1 MPKKSARGCRNGVAG
16 GAARSRRHWGF
27 WAVLLTGWL
36 WSGAMAVSAEYQPVL
51 REARGEDVTSRV
63 LLGWRAAPSMRS
75 REELLEAVASI
86 GDRARV
92 PLQLVGEVSPTLSV
106 VRLAIPLSRDNVQAA
121 LEDLRADPAV
131 AFAEPDRRR
140 YAHALPN
147 DPLFTNQWY
156 LQATQPSSMS
166 VTTAWDTTTGSNGIV
181 IAVLDTGVRFDHPD
195 LGRAAEGGR
204 LLPGYDFVSGDNNGS
219 FTTANDGNGRD
230 ADPTDPGDWVTASEA
245 SSSVFG
251 GACDGASDSSW
262 HGTRVAG
269 LIGARSNNAVG
280 VSGTTWSPW
289 VLPVRVL
296 GKCGGYDSDILTG
309 MRWAA
314 GLEVSGVEVNPYP
327 ARVLNLSLGSSERC
341 SNSYQG
347 VIDEL
352 VARGAVVV
360 ASAGNESGP
369 VSAPANCNGVVAV
382 VALRHVGT
390 KVGFSNLGARA
401 TLGAPGGN
409 CVNEGANQPCLF
421 SIDTTTNSGRTGPV
435 NNNYTDQFNYN
446 VGTSFSAPLVAGI
459 AGLMLSVNANLS
471 PAEVTARLR
480 AGTKAWPAAPT
491 DRVLPVCRVPSG
503 TNDLQPSECVC
514 TTAACGAGMA
524 HAPGAV
530 SEALRPIATVVVPTG
545 VAAGQNVLLQGG
557 AAAACGR
564 TVTSYAW
571 SVLSSGTGGALVA
584 GVNSAAATVVA
595 PSSGT
600 LQVRLTITDSSGAT
614 DRADVNLSATSASTT
629 ARASVAGNACPVAIA
644 IGGNSPAPTPT
655 PTPVTPPA
663 SSGGG
668 GGGSFDPL
676 ALLLLGG
683 FGWWRRR
690 MQIAA
695 VAATSP
701 KLS

>member
-1 MPKKSARGCRNGVAG
+1 MPKISARSCCTDFAHRRTRLRGHFGLW
-16 GAARSRRHWGF
+16 AA
-27 WAVLLTGWL
+27 LLAGWL
-36 WSGAMAVSAEYQPVL
+36 SAGAVSMSAEYHPVL
-51 REARGEDVTSRV
+51 REPRGAELSTRV
-63 LLGWRAAPSMRS
+63 LLGWRAAPAVRS
-75 REELLEAVASI
+75 RDELLEDVASI
-86 GDRARV
+86 GERSRV
-92 PLQLVGEVSPTLSV
+92 PLQLVGEVSPAISV
-106 VRLAIPLSRDNVQAA
+106 VRLAIPLSRDNLDAA
-121 LEDLRADPAV
+121 LEDLRADPAI

-140 YAHALPN
+140 YPHALPN

-156 LQATQPSSMS
+156 LQATQPSSMAA
-166 VTTAWDTTTGSNGIV
+166 TTAWDTTTGSNGIV

-195 LGRAAEGGR
+195 LGRASEGGR
-204 LLPGYDFVSGDNNGS
+204 LLPGYDFVSGDSNGT

-230 ADPTDPGDWVTASEA
+230 ADPTDPGDWVTSSEA

-262 HGTRVAG
+262 HGTRVSG

-289 VLPVRVL
+289 ILPVRVL
-296 GKCGGYDSDILTG
+296 GKCGGYDSDILSG

-390 KVGFSNLGARA
+390 KVGFSNLGSRA

-421 SIDTTTNSGRTGPV
+421 SIDTTTNSGRSGPV
-435 NNNYTDQFNYN
+435 NNTYTDQFNYN

-459 AGLMLSVNANLS
+459 TGLMLSVNASLS

-503 TNDLQPSECVC
+503 VNDLQPSECVC

-524 HAPGAV
+524 YAPGAL

-545 VAAGQNVLLQGG
+545 VAAGQNVVLQGG
-557 AAAACGR
+557 GAAACGR
-564 TVTSYAW
+564 SVTSYAW
-571 SVLSSGTGGALVA
+571 SVISSGTGGSLVSGA
-584 GVNSAAATVVA
+584 NSAAATVVA

-600 LQVRLTITDSSGAT
+600 LQLRLTVTDSSGAT
-614 DRADVNLSATSASTT
+614 DRADVNIGSSAVSTS
-629 ARASVAGNACPVAIA
+629 ARASVSGSACPVAIA
-644 IGGNSPAPTPT
+644 IGGNTPAPT

-668 GGGSFDPL
+668 GGGSVDPL

-683 FGWWRRR
+683 FWWWRRR
-690 MQIAA
+690 S
-695 VAATSP
+695 ATLADTSGA
-701 KLS
+701 SQRI

>member
-1 MPKKSARGCRNGVAG
+1 MPKISARCRTRLLRHSRLW
-16 GAARSRRHWGF
+16 AA
-27 WAVLLTGWL
+27 LLAGWL
-36 WSGAMAVSAEYQPVL
+36 AVGSLSMSAEYHPVL
-51 REARGEDVTSRV
+51 REPRGESLSVRV
-63 LLGWRAAPSMRS
+63 IIGWREVPAVAT
-75 REELLEAVASI
+75 REALLEEVASI
-86 GDRARV
+86 GERTRV

-106 VRLAIPLSRDNVQAA
+106 LRVGIPLSRDNLEAA
-121 LEDLRADPAV
+121 LEDLRADPAI

-140 YAHALPN
+140 YPHALPN

-156 LQATQPSSMS
+156 LQATQPSALAA
-166 VTTAWDTTTGSNGIV
+166 TTAWDTSAGSNGIV

-195 LGRAAEGGR
+195 LGRAADGGR
-204 LLPGYDFVSGDNNGS
+204 LLPGYDFVSGDSNGS

-230 ADPTDPGDWVTASEA
+230 ADPTDPGDWVTSSEA
-245 SSSVFG
+245 SSSLFS

-262 HGTRVAG
+262 HGTRVSG
-269 LIGARSNNAVG
+269 LIGARSNNALG
-280 VSGTTWSPW
+280 VTGITWTPW
-289 VLPVRVL
+289 ILPVRVL

-314 GLEVSGVEVNPYP
+314 GLEVSGVELNPYP

-352 VARGAVVV
+352 TARGAVVV

-390 KVGFSNLGARA
+390 KVGFSNLGSRA

-421 SIDTTTNSGRTGPV
+421 SIDTTTNSGRTGPL
-435 NNNYTDQFNYN
+435 NNTYTDQFNYN

-459 AGLMLSVNANLS
+459 AGLMLSVNASLS
-471 PAEVTARLR
+471 SAEVTARLR
-480 AGTKAWPAAPT
+480 AGVRPWPAAPT

-503 TNDLQPSECVC
+503 VNDLQPSECVC
-514 TTAACGAGMA
+514 TSAACGAGMA
-524 HAPGAV
+524 NAPGAV
-530 SEALRPIATVVVPTG
+530 SEALRPIATVVVPSSVT
-545 VAAGQNVLLQGG
+545 AGQNLVLQGG
-557 AAAACGR
+557 GAAACGR
-564 TVTSYAW
+564 SVSSYAW
-571 SVLSSGTGGALVA
+571 SVVSTGTGGGLVS
-584 GVNSAAATVVA
+584 GSNSAAATVVA

-600 LQVRLTITDSSGAT
+600 LQLRLTVTDSSGAI
-614 DRADVNLSATSASTT
+614 DRADVNISATSASSA
-629 ARASVAGNACPVAIA
+629 ARASVTASACPTAIV
-644 IGGNSPAPTPT
+644 IGGTPPAPTPAPT
-655 PTPVTPPA
+655 TPVTPPT

-668 GGGSFDPL
+668 GGGSLDPL

-683 FGWWRRR
+683 FWWWRRR
-690 MQIAA
+690 LQFAA
-695 VAATSP
+695 ER
-701 KLS
+701 

>member
-1 MPKKSARGCRNGVAG
+1 M
-16 GAARSRRHWGF
+16 
-27 WAVLLTGWL
+27 
-36 WSGAMAVSAEYQPVL
+36 SAEYHPVL
-51 REARGEDVTSRV
+51 REPRGEEVSTRV
-63 LLGWRAAPSMRS
+63 LLGWRAAPALRT
-75 REELLEAVASI
+75 RDELLEDVASI
-86 GDRARV
+86 GERSRV
-92 PLQLVGEVSPTLSV
+92 PMQLVGEVSPALSV
-106 VRLAIPLSRDNVQAA
+106 VRVAIPLSRDNLEAA
-121 LEDLRADPAV
+121 LEDLRADPSI

-140 YAHALPN
+140 YPHALPN

-156 LQATQPSSMS
+156 LQATQASSLAAS
-166 VTTAWDTTTGSNGIV
+166 TAWDTTSGSNGIV

-195 LGRAAEGGR
+195 LGRAADGGR
-204 LLPGYDFVSGDNNGS
+204 LLPGYDFVAADSNGS

-230 ADPTDPGDWVTASEA
+230 ADPTDPGDWVTSSEA
-245 SSSVFG
+245 SSSLFG

-262 HGTRVAG
+262 HGTRVSG
-269 LIGARSNNAVG
+269 LIGARSNNALG
-280 VSGTTWSPW
+280 VTGMTWTPW
-289 VLPVRVL
+289 ILPVRVL

-314 GLEVSGVEVNPYP
+314 GLAVSGVEANPYP

-390 KVGFSNLGARA
+390 KVGFSNLGSRA

-435 NNNYTDQFNYN
+435 NNTYTDQFNYN

-459 AGLMLSVNANLS
+459 AGLMLSVNASLS
-471 PAEVTARLR
+471 SAEVTARLR
-480 AGTKAWPAAPT
+480 AGVRPWPAAPT

-503 TNDLQPSECVC
+503 VNDLQPSECVC
-514 TTAACGAGMA
+514 TSAACGAGMA

-530 SEALRPIATVVVPTG
+530 SEALRPIATVVVPSSVT
-545 VAAGQNVLLQGG
+545 AGQNVVLQGG
-557 AAAACGR
+557 GAAACGR
-564 TVTSYAW
+564 SVSSYAW
-571 SVLSSGTGGALVA
+571 SVVNAGTGGSLVS
-584 GVNSAAATVVA
+584 GSNSAAATVVA

-600 LQVRLTITDSSGAT
+600 LQVRLTVTDSSGAI
-614 DRADVNLSATSASTT
+614 DRADVNISASSASST
-629 ARASVAGNACPVAIA
+629 ARSSVTVSACPTAIV
-644 IGGNSPAPTPT
+644 IGGAPPTPT
-655 PTPVTPPA
+655 PSPNPTPVTPPTA
-663 SSGGG
+663 SGGG
-668 GGGSFDPL
+668 GGGSLDPL
-676 ALLLLGG
+676 AFLLLGG
-683 FGWWRRR
+683 FWWWRRR
-690 MQIAA
+690 LPA
-695 VAATSP
+695 AATR
-701 KLS
+701 

>member
-1 MPKKSARGCRNGVAG
+1 MPKISTRGYPTGLLAG
-16 GAARSRRHWGF
+16 WALTLGLLAA
-27 WAVLLTGWL
+27 ALLPADR
-36 WSGAMAVSAEYQPVL
+36 AMSAEYHPVL
-51 REARGEDVTSRV
+51 REPRVEEVSARVIIGWRTAPATRTREV
-63 LLGWRAAPSMRS
+63 LL
-75 REELLEAVASI
+75 EEVASI
-86 GDRARV
+86 GERTRV
-92 PLQLVGEVSPTLSV
+92 PLQLVGEVSSSFSV
-106 VRLAIPLSRDNVQAA
+106 LRLGILLSRDNVEAA
-121 LEDLRADPAV
+121 LEDLRADPAI

-156 LQATQPSSMS
+156 LQSTQPSALAVS
-166 VTTAWDTTTGSNGIV
+166 TAWDTTSGSNGIV
-181 IAVLDTGVRFDHPD
+181 IAVLDSGVRFDHPD

-204 LLPGYDFVSGDNNGS
+204 LLPGYDFVSGDSNGS

-251 GACDGASDSSW
+251 GACDGAADSSW
-262 HGTRVAG
+262 HGTRVSG
-269 LIGARSNNAVG
+269 LIGARANNSLG
-280 VSGTTWSPW
+280 VAGTTWSPW
-289 VLPVRVL
+289 ILPVRVL

-347 VIDEL
+347 VIDEI

-382 VALRHVGT
+382 VALRHLGT
-390 KVGFSNLGARA
+390 KVGFSNLGSRA

-435 NNNYTDQFNYN
+435 NNTYTDQFNYN

-471 PAEVTARLR
+471 SAEVTARLR
-480 AGTKAWPAAPT
+480 AGVRPWPAAPT
-491 DRVLPVCRVPSG
+491 DRVLPVCRVPAG
-503 TNDLQPSECVC
+503 VNDLQTSECVC

-524 HAPGAV
+524 YAPGAV
-530 SEALRPIATVVVPTG
+530 TEALRPIATVVVPTS
-545 VAAGQNVLLQGG
+545 VTAGQNVVLQGG
-557 AAAACGR
+557 GAAACGR
-564 TVTSYAW
+564 SVSSYAW
-571 SVLSSGTGGALVA
+571 SVLSSGTGGALVSSA
-584 GVNSAAATVVA
+584 NSAAATVVA

-600 LQVRLTITDSSGAT
+600 LQVRLTVTDSSGAI
-614 DRADVNLSATSASTT
+614 DRADVNIGATSASSA
-629 ARASVAGNACPVAIA
+629 ARSSVAGSACPLAIV
-644 IGGNSPAPTPT
+644 IGGNTPTPT
-655 PTPVTPPA
+655 PNPTPVTPPT

-668 GGGSFDPL
+668 GGGSLDLL

-690 MQIAA
+690 IMTA
-695 VAATSP
+695 VASP
-701 KLS
+701 RSQGC